1 MSSVLTLVEL
11 MGVEDNMR
19 SLSEN
24 ESDRLTLKQWW
35 QYITRVVSSK
45 SRREIIMWLLSTAQI
60 TRTGHS
66 PNVPMHGLTML
77 DQVYENL
84 FAEEGI
90 QIPRSEF
97 TDADGHG
104 LDLAGAWSRDVSAVA
119 TYFPQFEVSKLLM
132 NGHLP
137 GATAYDGLPYF
148 NIAHWLNPMDHG
160 VGTYSNVITGVDIST
175 AVSADTAVEH
185 LQTVFGTIASI
196 KMPNGLY
203 PRRLRPAGILAGP
216 TLFPQAAKLTG
227 AQFIAS
233 ASSGGGGGTTDLAGY
248 VKGVLGFGTP
258 WCADELAGFESDTT
272 YFVVAEQLSSSQ
284 LGGLVYIEREPF
296 HVTYYTG
303 EGGGTGVSVDLD
315 RTDTLEWHIKGR
327 NVADYGHPYLIFK
340 CTA

>member
-1 MSSVLTLVEL
+1 M
-11 MGVEDNMR
+11 NR
-19 SLSEN
+19 IN
-24 ESDRLTLKQWW
+24 
-35 QYITRVVSSK
+35 
-45 SRREIIMWLLSTAQI
+45 RRRFLETGLIAGADLALLSA
-60 TRTGHS
+60 
-66 PNVPMHGLTML
+66 
-77 DQVYENL
+77 
-84 FAEEGI
+84 
-90 QIPRSEF
+90 
-97 TDADGHG
+97 GHG
-104 LDLAGAWSRDVSAVA
+104 KTRRSPSPAWKGAAPMPIQTLAMETYGRRAFNYLDRMVD
-119 TYFPQFEVSKLLM
+119 K
-132 NGHLP
+132 
-137 GATAYDGLPYF
+137 DGLPYF

-160 VGTYSNVITGVDIST
+160 VGTYGNVITGVDIST

-185 LQTVFGTIASI
+185 LQKVFGTIASI